1 MQGMLVMPLDK
12 TSGNLKS
19 EKKSLKGPKKI
30 IIFFLFFFY
39 FFLFFLI
46 FSYFF
51 LIFCY
56 FFLFFL
62 FFLILSYLILC
73 WGMIMLKFEFDL
85 KCRGFNAGEVGL
97 EVQIVLAD
105 GKWKIAANDYECG
118 IFDVEMSCKK
128 LQFWPWNP
136 TKVTFIINMKYMFLC
151 VFMLFLLFSKVP

>member
-19 EKKSLKGPKKI
+19 EKKVLEGAHFF
-30 IIFFLFFFY
+30 IFFFIFLIFSY

-51 LIFCY
+51 VIFSY
-56 FFLFFL
+56 FLL
-62 FFLILSYLILC
+62 VFLILSYLILC

-105 GKWKIAANDYECG
+105 GK
-118 IFDVEMSCKK
+118 
-128 LQFWPWNP
+128 
-136 TKVTFIINMKYMFLC
+136 
-151 VFMLFLLFSKVP
+151 